1 MTETQNIEY
10 KSSWHDDYLKW
21 ICGFAN
27 ANGGVLFIG
36 KGDNGK
42 VVGISDA
49 KRLMEEI
56 PNKVRDLLGITVD
69 VNLLHEGGLEYI
81 EIVISSSTVAISLR
95 SRYYFRSGTTNRE
108 LTDASLTDFLLRKMG
123 MTWDDVIDPNITI
136 DKINPSA
143 IEYFRKEA
151 VQSQR
156 MTFLEK
162 ESDSIHILENLNLLT
177 EKKFKRAAILLF
189 GKEPNRF
196 YPNAYA
202 KIGRFG
208 KSDTELLSQEIIE
221 GNILQMPDQILE
233 VLEKKYFVNQISY
246 EGLHRKE
253 TSPYPYEAIR
263 EVLINAVV
271 HRDYMDSFVQ
281 ISIYDDKIMF
291 WNAGLLHPS
300 MSLEALK
307 KKHTS
312 RPRNPVLANVFF
324 KAGLVEAWGRGTL
337 KIIEEC
343 KKHGLPEPEFAILN
357 GGLSVTIFK
366 DRYTEE
372 QLEKLGFSKRQIKAV
387 LYAKRKGVITN
398 KEYQI
403 IADVKKTTA
412 TTELKSLVDSN
423 ILIQGGT
430 KGAGAKY
437 TFHK

>member
-1 MTETQNIEY
+1 
-10 KSSWHDDYLKW
+10 
-21 ICGFAN
+21 
-27 ANGGVLFIG
+27 
-36 KGDNGK
+36 
-42 VVGISDA
+42 
-49 KRLMEEI
+49 
-56 PNKVRDLLGITVD
+56 
-69 VNLLHEGGLEYI
+69 
-81 EIVISSSTVAISLR
+81 
-95 SRYYFRSGTTNRE
+95 
-108 LTDASLTDFLLRKMG
+108 MG

-143 IEYFRKEA
+143 IEYFKKEA
-151 VQSQR
+151 VNSQR

-162 ESDSIHILENLNLLT
+162 ESDSMHILENLNLLT

-189 GKEPNRF
+189 GKEPHRF

-263 EVLINAVV
+263 DVLINAVV

-300 MSLEALK
+300 MSLEALT

-366 DRYTEE
+366 DRFTES
-372 QLEKLGFSKRQIKAV
+372 QIEKLDLNERQKKAV
-387 LYAKRKGVITN
+387 YYVKEKGSITN
-398 KEYQI
+398 QKYNELYDVSRSTALRDLEELLSKEIFSRSGEGKGTIYNLL
-403 IADVKKTTA
+403 VKQKNQ
-412 TTELKSLVDSN
+412 S
-423 ILIQGGT
+423 
-430 KGAGAKY
+430 
-437 TFHK
+437 

>member
-1 MTETQNIEY
+1 MCHMTETQNIEY

-81 EIVISSSTVAISLR
+81 EIVISSS
-95 SRYYFRSGTTNRE
+95 
-108 LTDASLTDFLLRKMG
+108 
-123 MTWDDVIDPNITI
+123 
-136 DKINPSA
+136 
-143 IEYFRKEA
+143 
-151 VQSQR
+151 
-156 MTFLEK
+156 
-162 ESDSIHILENLNLLT
+162 
-177 EKKFKRAAILLF
+177 
-189 GKEPNRF
+189 
-196 YPNAYA
+196 
-202 KIGRFG
+202 
-208 KSDTELLSQEIIE
+208 
-221 GNILQMPDQILE
+221 
-233 VLEKKYFVNQISY
+233 
-246 EGLHRKE
+246 
-253 TSPYPYEAIR
+253 
-263 EVLINAVV
+263 
-271 HRDYMDSFVQ
+271 
-281 ISIYDDKIMF
+281 
-291 WNAGLLHPS
+291 
-300 MSLEALK
+300 
-307 KKHTS
+307 
-312 RPRNPVLANVFF
+312 
-324 KAGLVEAWGRGTL
+324 VEAWGRGTL

-423 ILIQGGT
+423 ILIQEGT

>member
-1 MTETQNIEY
+1 
-10 KSSWHDDYLKW
+10 
-21 ICGFAN
+21 
-27 ANGGVLFIG
+27 
-36 KGDNGK
+36 
-42 VVGISDA
+42 
-49 KRLMEEI
+49 
-56 PNKVRDLLGITVD
+56 
-69 VNLLHEGGLEYI
+69 
-81 EIVISSSTVAISLR
+81 
-95 SRYYFRSGTTNRE
+95 
-108 LTDASLTDFLLRKMG
+108 
-123 MTWDDVIDPNITI
+123 VIDPNITI

-307 KKHTS
+307 K
-312 RPRNPVLANVFF
+312 
-324 KAGLVEAWGRGTL
+324 
-337 KIIEEC
+337 
-343 KKHGLPEPEFAILN
+343 
-357 GGLSVTIFK
+357 
-366 DRYTEE
+366 
-372 QLEKLGFSKRQIKAV
+372 
-387 LYAKRKGVITN
+387 
-398 KEYQI
+398 
-403 IADVKKTTA
+403 
-412 TTELKSLVDSN
+412 N
-423 ILIQGGT
+423 ILPGQET
-430 KGAGAKY
+430 L
-437 TFHK
+437 FWQMFSLRPDQ